1 MDSWRDFFL
10 NVKIIMYSS
19 PTYDCLDKVLGVIEE
34 FPCLYEDLEDLSKMW
49 GATKNNGDQFF
60 DVGLR

>member
-1 MDSWRDFFL
+1 
-10 NVKIIMYSS
+10 MYSS
-19 PTYDCLDKVLGVIEE
+19 STYDCLDKVLGVIEE
-34 FPCLYEDLEDLSKMW
+34 FPCLYEDPEDLSKMW